1 MDIGALIRRYAAA
14 SWRHRWKALL
24 LAWLVCG
31 VGWIAVY
38 RMPDV
43 YQANAR
49 VYADVDAILGSVLRD
64 IATDGAPERQVE
76 TLQRTLLSRPNLERV
91 VARTD
96 LDLRVTDPASREA
109 LIERLGR
116 EIRIMPQ
123 TRSLFRVEFRDHEP
137 RMAHAVVQTVINLF
151 IEAAT
156 STDRQ
161 QMQTARQFVAQQLAS
176 YETQLRAV
184 EQKRAEFRARYID
197 LLPSDSFGG
206 VSKLDQARGRLT
218 ALRGQHEDSTQRR
231 ILLQQQLANTP
242 ATLAGPATGGG
253 GGGDP
258 RLATAER
265 NLRDLLLRFT
275 DQHPEV
281 LATRAMIAELRAQ
294 GARGGGGGGG
304 SSSAPRAAAGGG
316 APNPLHEQLKLR
328 VIDSDSEIASLER
341 QIRDVEAEVERLENL
356 LRTAPQLQAEYVNL
370 NRDYDVLRRNYE
382 ELLSRRESLQI
393 AGAARTD
400 ADRVRLEVV
409 EPPTVPLTPI
419 GPNRLLF
426 ATGVLFAG
434 LGAGGMLA
442 LLLVQLDRGFYT
454 VHDLRKLGLPVLGAI
469 SSARPVRR
477 AGAAVAFAAGLAL
490 LIAAYGVVVAGGPA
504 LMAKVPNLVARLIA

>member
-1 MDIGALIRRYAAA
+1 MDIGALIRRYVAAG
-14 SWRHRWKALL
+14 WRHRWKALL

-31 VGWIAVY
+31 AGWVAVY
-38 RMPDV
+38 KLPDV

-49 VYADVDAILGSVLRD
+49 IYADVDAILGNLLRN
-64 IATDGAPERQVE
+64 IAVDGAPERQVD

-91 VARTD
+91 IARTD
-96 LDLRVTDPASREA
+96 LDLRVTTAGEREA

-116 EIRIMPQ
+116 EIRIQPQ
-123 TRSLFRVEFRDHEP
+123 TRSLFRIEYRDHDP

-156 STDRQ
+156 SSDRQ
-161 QMQTARQFVAQQLAS
+161 QMQTARQFIAQQLAS
-176 YETQLRAV
+176 YETQLRTV

-197 LLPSDSFGG
+197 LLPSESFGG
-206 VSKLDQARGRLT
+206 TSKLDQARAKLT
-218 ALRGQHEDSTQRR
+218 GLRGQLEDENRKR
-231 ILLQQQLANTP
+231 GLLQEQLDATP
-242 ATLAGPATGGG
+242 ATLAAAGG

-258 RLATAER
+258 RLAAAER

-281 LATRAMIAELRAQ
+281 VATRALIRELRSQ
-294 GARGGGGGGG
+294 GAR
-304 SSSAPRAAAGGG
+304 SSSGSAPRTGG

-328 VIDSDSEIASLER
+328 VLDSDSEIASFER

-370 NRDYDVLRRNYE
+370 NRDYDVLRKNYD
-382 ELLSRRESLQI
+382 ELLARRESLQI

-409 EPPTVPLTPI
+409 EPPTVPLSPT

-426 ATGVLFAG
+426 ATGVLAAG
-434 LGAGGMLA
+434 LGAGAVLV

-469 SSARPVRR
+469 SSAQPVRR
-477 AGAAVAFAAGLAL
+477 VGAVVTFAAGIML
-490 LIAAYGVVVAGGPA
+490 LLVAYGVVLAGGPA
-504 LMAKVPNLVARLIA
+504 MMAKLPNLVARLIA

>member
-1 MDIGALIRRYAAA
+1 MDVSALIRRYAAA
-14 SWRHRWKALL
+14 GWRHRWKALL

-31 VGWIAVY
+31 LGWIAVY
-38 RMPDV
+38 KLPDV

-49 VYADVDAILGSVLRD
+49 IYADVDAILGSVLRGV
-64 IATDGAPERQVE
+64 AVDGAPERQVE

-91 VARTD
+91 IARTD
-96 LDLRVTDPASREA
+96 LDLRVTTAAEREA
-109 LIERLGR
+109 LIEQLGR
-116 EIRIMPQ
+116 EIRITPQ
-123 TRSLFRVEFRDHEP
+123 TRSLFRIEYRDHDP

-156 STDRQ
+156 SSDRQ
-161 QMQTARQFVAQQLAS
+161 QMQTARQFIAQQLAS
-176 YETQLRAV
+176 YESQLRAV

-197 LLPSDSFGG
+197 LLPSESFGG

-218 ALRGQHEDSTQRR
+218 QLRGQHEDATQRR
-231 ILLQQQLANTP
+231 TLLHEQLTSTP
-242 ATLAGPATGGG
+242 ATLAGPAAG

-258 RLATAER
+258 RLAAAER
-265 NLRDLLLRFT
+265 NLRELLLRFT
-275 DQHPEV
+275 DQHPDV
-281 LATRAMIAELRAQ
+281 IATRAIIAELRAQ
-294 GARGGGGGGG
+294 GARSGGGGGT
-304 SSSAPRAAAGGG
+304 AQRTGG

-328 VIDSDSEIASLER
+328 VIDADSEIASFER
-341 QIRDVEAEVERLENL
+341 QIRDVETEVERLENL
-356 LRTAPQLQAEYVNL
+356 LRTTPQLQAEYVNL

-382 ELLSRRESLQI
+382 ELLARRESLQI

-409 EPPTVPLTPI
+409 EPPTVPLTPT

-434 LGAGGMLA
+434 LGAGGVLA

-477 AGAAVAFAAGLAL
+477 AGAAIVFASGLLL

>member
-1 MDIGALIRRYAAA
+1 MDIGALIRRYLAAG
-14 SWRHRWKALL
+14 WRHRWKALL

-31 VGWIAVY
+31 VGWIGVY
-38 RMPDV
+38 RLPDV

-49 VYADVDAILGSVLRD
+49 IYADVDAILGSVLRGV
-64 IATDGAPERQVE
+64 AVDGAPERQVE

-91 VARTD
+91 IARTD
-96 LDLRVTDPASREA
+96 LDLRVTDAASREA

-116 EIRIMPQ
+116 EIKLVPQ
-123 TRSLFRVEFRDHEP
+123 TRSLFRVEYRDHDP
-137 RMAHAVVQTVINLF
+137 RMAQAVVQTVINLF

-161 QMQTARQFVAQQLAS
+161 QMQSARQFIAQQLAS
-176 YETQLRAV
+176 YESQLRAV

-197 LLPSDSFGG
+197 LLPSDNFGG
-206 VSKLDQARGRLT
+206 ASKLDQARGRLT
-218 ALRGQHEDSTQRR
+218 QLRGQHEDATKRR
-231 ILLQQQLANTP
+231 ALLQQQLADTP

-253 GGGDP
+253 GDP
-258 RLATAER
+258 RLAAAER
-265 NLRDLLLRFT
+265 NLRELLLRFT
-275 DQHPEV
+275 DQHPDV
-281 LATRAMIAELRAQ
+281 VAARAIIAELRAQ
-294 GARGGGGGGG
+294 GARSGGGTVQQRVGG
-304 SSSAPRAAAGGG
+304 S
-316 APNPLHEQLKLR
+316 PNPLHEQLKLR
-328 VIDSDSEIASLER
+328 VIDANAEIASLER
-341 QIRDVEAEVERLENL
+341 QIRDVETEVERLENL

-382 ELLSRRESLQI
+382 ELLARRESLQI

-409 EPPTVPLTPI
+409 EPPTVPLNPI

-426 ATGVLFAG
+426 ATGVLLAG
-434 LGAGGMLA
+434 LGAGGVLA

-469 SSARPVRR
+469 SSAQPVRR
-477 AGAAVAFAAGLAL
+477 VGAAIAFVSGLL
-490 LIAAYGVVVAGGPA
+490 LLMAAYGVVVAGGPA

>member
-1 MDIGALIRRYAAA
+1 MDIGALIRRYVAAG
-14 SWRHRWKALL
+14 WRHRWKALL
-24 LAWLVCG
+24 LAWFVCG
-31 VGWIAVY
+31 AGWIAVY
-38 RMPDV
+38 KLPDV

-49 VYADVDAILGSVLRD
+49 IYADVDALLGSVLRD
-64 IATDGAPERQVE
+64 IAVDGAPERQVD

-91 VARTD
+91 IARTD
-96 LDLRVTDPASREA
+96 LDLRVTDAASREA

-116 EIRIMPQ
+116 EIKIQPQ
-123 TRSLFRVEFRDHEP
+123 TRSLFRIEFRDHDP
-137 RMAHAVVQTVINLF
+137 RMAHAVVQTLINLF

-156 STDRQ
+156 SHDRQ
-161 QMQTARQFVAQQLAS
+161 QMQTARQFIAAQLAS

-197 LLPSDSFGG
+197 LLPSENFGG
-206 VSKLDQARGRLT
+206 ASKLDQARGRLI
-218 ALRGQHEDSTQRR
+218 ALRGQLEDETRKRS
-231 ILLQQQLANTP
+231 LLQEQLAATP
-242 ATLAGPATGGG
+242 ATLAAPGGG

-258 RLATAER
+258 RLAAAER
-265 NLRDLLLRFT
+265 QLRDLLLRFT

-281 LATRAMIAELRAQ
+281 MATRAVIAELRAQ
-294 GARGGGGGGG
+294 GAR
-304 SSSAPRAAAGGG
+304 SSSSTGTAPRTGGT
-316 APNPLHEQLKLR
+316 PNPLHEQIKLR
-328 VIDSDSEIASLER
+328 VIDADSQIASLER

-370 NRDYDVLRRNYE
+370 NRDYDVLRKNYD
-382 ELLSRRESLQI
+382 ELLARRESLQI

-426 ATGVLFAG
+426 ATGVLAAG
-434 LGAGGMLA
+434 LGAGAVLA

-469 SSARPVRR
+469 STARPVRR
-477 AGAAVAFAAGLAL
+477 AGAVAAFAAGIL
-490 LIAAYGVVVAGGPA
+490 LLLVAYGVVLAGGPEM
-504 LMAKVPNLVARLIA
+504 MAKLPNLVARLIA

>member
-14 SWRHRWKALL
+14 GWRHRWKALL

-31 VGWIAVY
+31 LGWIGVY
-38 RMPDV
+38 KLPDV

-49 VYADVDAILGSVLRD
+49 IYADVDAILGSVLRGV
-64 IATDGAPERQVE
+64 AVDGAPERQVE

-91 VARTD
+91 IARTD
-96 LDLRVTDPASREA
+96 LDLRVTTAAEREA

-116 EIRIMPQ
+116 EIRLLPQ
-123 TRSLFRVEFRDHEP
+123 TRSLFRIEYRDHDP

-156 STDRQ
+156 SSDRQ
-161 QMQTARQFVAQQLAS
+161 QMQSARQFIAQQLAS
-176 YETQLRAV
+176 YESQLRAV

-197 LLPSDSFGG
+197 LLPSETFGG

-218 ALRGQHEDSTQRR
+218 QLRGQHEDATQRR
-231 ILLQQQLANTP
+231 ALLQQQLAATP
-242 ATLAGPATGGG
+242 ATLVGPAAG

-258 RLATAER
+258 RLAAAER
-265 NLRDLLLRFT
+265 NLRELLLRFT
-275 DQHPEV
+275 DQHPDV
-281 LATRAMIAELRAQ
+281 VATRAIIAELRAQ
-294 GARGGGGGGG
+294 GARSGSGGAAPRTGG
-304 SSSAPRAAAGGG
+304 S
-316 APNPLHEQLKLR
+316 PNPLHEQLKLR
-328 VIDSDSEIASLER
+328 LLDADAEIASFER
-341 QIRDVEAEVERLENL
+341 QIRDVEIEVERLENL

-382 ELLSRRESLQI
+382 ELLARRESLQI

-409 EPPTVPLTPI
+409 EPPTVPLTPT
-419 GPNRLLF
+419 GPNRILF

-434 LGAGGMLA
+434 LGAGAVLT

-469 SSARPVRR
+469 SSAQPVRR
-477 AGAAVAFAAGLAL
+477 AGAVVVFASGLLL
-490 LIAAYGVVVAGGPA
+490 LIAAYGVVIAGGPT

>member
-1 MDIGALIRRYAAA
+1 MDIGALIRRYLAAG
-14 SWRHRWKALL
+14 WRHRWKALL

-31 VGWIAVY
+31 LGWIAVY
-38 RMPDV
+38 KLPDV

-49 VYADVDAILGSVLRD
+49 IYADVDALLGSVLRGV
-64 IATDGAPERQVE
+64 AVDGAPERQVD

-91 VARTD
+91 IARTD
-96 LDLRVTDPASREA
+96 LDLRVTDAAGREG

-116 EIRIMPQ
+116 DIRIMPQ
-123 TRSLFRVEFRDHEP
+123 TRGLFRIEYRDHDP

-161 QMQTARQFVAQQLAS
+161 QMQTARQFIATQLAS
-176 YETQLRAV
+176 YESQLRAV

-197 LLPSDSFGG
+197 LLPSENFGG
-206 VSKLDQARGRLT
+206 VSKLDQARTRLAT
-218 ALRGQHEDSTQRR
+218 LRGQHEDATQRR
-231 ILLQQQLANTP
+231 ALLQQQLADTP
-242 ATLAGPATGGG
+242 ATLTGPAAG

-258 RLATAER
+258 RLAAAER

-275 DQHPEV
+275 DQHPDV
-281 LATRAMIAELRAQ
+281 IATRAVIAELRAQ
-294 GARGGGGGGG
+294 GARSGGAARGGTT
-304 SSSAPRAAAGGG
+304 GG

-328 VIDSDSEIASLER
+328 VIDADAELGSFER

-382 ELLSRRESLQI
+382 ELLARRESLQI

-409 EPPTVPLTPI
+409 EPPTVPLTPT
-419 GPNRLLF
+419 GPNRILF
-426 ATGVLFAG
+426 ATGVLLAG
-434 LGAGGMLA
+434 LGAGGVLA

-469 SSARPVRR
+469 SSARPMRR
-477 AGAAVAFAAGLAL
+477 AGAAIVFASGLLL
-490 LIAAYGVVVAGGPA
+490 LIAAYGVVIAGGPA
-504 LMAKVPNLVARLIA
+504 LMAKVPDLVARLIA

>member
-1 MDIGALIRRYAAA
+1 MDIGALIRRYLAAG
-14 SWRHRWKALL
+14 WRHRWKALL
-24 LAWLVCG
+24 LAWFVCG
-31 VGWIAVY
+31 AGWIAVY
-38 RMPDV
+38 KLPDI

-49 VYADVDAILGSVLRD
+49 IYADVDAILGSVLRGV
-64 IATDGAPERQVE
+64 AVDGAPERQVE

-91 VARTD
+91 IARTD
-96 LDLRVTDPASREA
+96 LDLRVSTAAEREA

-116 EIRIMPQ
+116 EIRISPQ
-123 TRSLFRVEFRDHEP
+123 TRSLFRIEYRDHDP
-137 RMAHAVVQTVINLF
+137 RVAHAVVQTVINLF

-156 STDRQ
+156 SQDRQ
-161 QMQTARQFVAQQLAS
+161 QMQTARQFIATQLAS
-176 YETQLRAV
+176 YEAQLRAV

-197 LLPSDSFGG
+197 LLPSENFGG
-206 VSKLDQARGRLT
+206 ASKLDQARGQLT
-218 ALRGQHEDSTQRR
+218 TLRGKLEDERR
-231 ILLQQQLANTP
+231 KRGLLQEQLDATP
-242 ATLAGPATGGG
+242 ATLAAAGG

-258 RLATAER
+258 RLIAAER
-265 NLRDLLLRFT
+265 QLRDLLLRFT

-281 LATRAMIAELRAQ
+281 VATRALIRELRAQ
-294 GARGGGGGGG
+294 GARSSEGG
-304 SSSAPRAAAGGG
+304 APRTGG

-328 VIDSDSEIASLER
+328 LLDADSAIASLER
-341 QIRDVEAEVERLENL
+341 QIRDVEAEVERLETL

-382 ELLSRRESLQI
+382 ELLARRESLQI

-409 EPPTVPLTPI
+409 EPPTVPITPV

-426 ATGVLFAG
+426 ATGVLLAG
-434 LGAGGMLA
+434 LGAGGMLV

-469 SSARPVRR
+469 SSAQPVRR
-477 AGAAVAFAAGLAL
+477 LGGAVAFAAGIAL
-490 LIAAYGVVVAGGPA
+490 LLAAYGAVLAGGPA
-504 LMAKVPNLVARLIA
+504 LMAKVPQLVARLIA

>member
-1 MDIGALIRRYAAA
+1 MDIGALIRRYLAAG
-14 SWRHRWKALL
+14 WRHRWKALL

-31 VGWIAVY
+31 VGWIGVY
-38 RMPDV
+38 RLPDV

-49 VYADVDAILGSVLRD
+49 IYADVDAILGSVLRGV
-64 IATDGAPERQVE
+64 AVDGAPERQVE

-91 VARTD
+91 IARTD
-96 LDLRVTDPASREA
+96 LDLRVTDAASREA
-109 LIERLGR
+109 LIDRLGR
-116 EIRIMPQ
+116 EIKLVPQ
-123 TRSLFRVEFRDHEP
+123 TRSLFRVEYRDHDP
-137 RMAHAVVQTVINLF
+137 RMAQAVVQTVINLF

-161 QMQTARQFVAQQLAS
+161 QMQSARQFIAQQLAS
-176 YETQLRAV
+176 YESQLRAV

-197 LLPSDSFGG
+197 LLPSDNFGG
-206 VSKLDQARGRLT
+206 ASKLDQARGRLT
-218 ALRGQHEDSTQRR
+218 QLRGQHEDATKRR
-231 ILLQQQLANTP
+231 ALLQQQLADTP

-253 GGGDP
+253 GDP
-258 RLATAER
+258 RLAAAER
-265 NLRDLLLRFT
+265 NLRELLLRFT
-275 DQHPEV
+275 DQHPDV
-281 LATRAMIAELRAQ
+281 VAARAIIAELRAQ
-294 GARGGGGGGG
+294 GARSGGGTVQRGVG
-304 SSSAPRAAAGGG
+304 S
-316 APNPLHEQLKLR
+316 PNPLHEQLKLR
-328 VIDSDSEIASLER
+328 VIDANAEIASLER
-341 QIRDVEAEVERLENL
+341 QIRDVETEVERLENL

-382 ELLSRRESLQI
+382 ELLARRESLQI

-409 EPPTVPLTPI
+409 EPPTVPLNPI

-426 ATGVLFAG
+426 ATGVLLAG
-434 LGAGGMLA
+434 LGAGGVLA

-469 SSARPVRR
+469 SSAQPVRR
-477 AGAAVAFAAGLAL
+477 AGAAIAFVSGLLL

>member
-1 MDIGALIRRYAAA
+1 VDIRALIRRYVAAG
-14 SWRHRWKALL
+14 WRHRWKALL

-31 VGWIAVY
+31 LGWIGVY
-38 RMPDV
+38 KLPDV

-49 VYADVDAILGSVLRD
+49 IYADVDAILSSVLRGV
-64 IATDGAPERQVE
+64 AVDGAPERQVE

-91 VARTD
+91 IARTD
-96 LDLRVTDPASREA
+96 LDLRVTDAASRET

-116 EIRIMPQ
+116 EIRISPQ
-123 TRSLFRVEFRDHEP
+123 TRSLFRIEYSDHDP
-137 RMAHAVVQTVINLF
+137 RVAHAVVQTVINLF

-161 QMQTARQFVAQQLAS
+161 QMQAARQFIATQLAS
-176 YETQLRAV
+176 YESQLRAV

-197 LLPSDSFGG
+197 LLPSENFGG
-206 VSKLDQARGRLT
+206 ASKLDQARGQLST
-218 ALRGQHEDSTQRR
+218 LRGKLEDANQRR
-231 ILLQQQLANTP
+231 ALLRQQLADTP
-242 ATLAGPATGGG
+242 ATLTGPAA

-258 RLATAER
+258 RLAAAER

-281 LATRAMIAELRAQ
+281 VATRALIRELRAQ
-294 GARGGGGGGG
+294 GARSGDGGTARTGGV
-304 SSSAPRAAAGGG
+304 
-316 APNPLHEQLKLR
+316 PNPLHEQLKLR
-328 VIDSDSEIASLER
+328 LIDADAEIASLER
-341 QIRDVEAEVERLENL
+341 QVRDVETEVERLENL

-370 NRDYDVLRRNYE
+370 NRDYEVLRRNYE
-382 ELLSRRESLQI
+382 ELLARRESLQI

-409 EPPTVPLTPI
+409 EPPTVPLTPT
-419 GPNRLLF
+419 GPNRILF

-434 LGAGGMLA
+434 LGAGGVLT

-477 AGAAVAFAAGLAL
+477 AGAAVAFASGLLL
-490 LIAAYGVVVAGGPA
+490 LIVAYGVVIAGGPT

>member
-1 MDIGALIRRYAAA
+1 MDIGALIRRYLAAG
-14 SWRHRWKALL
+14 WRHRWKALL

-31 VGWIAVY
+31 LGWIAVY
-38 RMPDV
+38 KLPDV

-49 VYADVDAILGSVLRD
+49 IYADVDAILGSVLRGV
-64 IATDGAPERQVE
+64 AVDGAPERQVE

-91 VARTD
+91 IARTD
-96 LDLRVTDPASREA
+96 LDLRVTDAASREA

-116 EIRIMPQ
+116 EIRLLPQ
-123 TRSLFRVEFRDHEP
+123 TRSLFRIEYRDHDP

-161 QMQTARQFVAQQLAS
+161 QMQSARQFIAQQLAS

-197 LLPSDSFGG
+197 LLPSENFGG
-206 VSKLDQARGRLT
+206 ASKLDQARTRLAT
-218 ALRGQHEDSTQRR
+218 LRGQHEDATQRR
-231 ILLQQQLANTP
+231 TLLQQQLADTP
-242 ATLAGPATGGG
+242 ATLAGPAG

-258 RLATAER
+258 RLAAAER
-265 NLRDLLLRFT
+265 NLRELLLRFT
-275 DQHPEV
+275 DQHPDV
-281 LATRAMIAELRAQ
+281 VATRAIIAELRAQ
-294 GARGGGGGGG
+294 GARSGGGGT
-304 SSSAPRAAAGGG
+304 APRTGG

-328 VIDSDSEIASLER
+328 LIDADAEISSFER
-341 QIRDVEAEVERLENL
+341 QIRDVETEVERLENL
-356 LRTAPQLQAEYVNL
+356 LRTTPQLQAEYVNL

-382 ELLSRRESLQI
+382 ELLARRESLQI

-409 EPPTVPLTPI
+409 EPPTVPLTPT
-419 GPNRLLF
+419 GPNRILF

-434 LGAGGMLA
+434 LGAGAVLT

-477 AGAAVAFAAGLAL
+477 AGAAIVFASGLLL
-490 LIAAYGVVVAGGPA
+490 LIAAYGVVIAGGPA
-504 LMAKVPNLVARLIA
+504 LMAKVPDLVARLIA

>member
-1 MDIGALIRRYAAA
+1 MDIGGLIRRYLAAG
-14 SWRHRWKALL
+14 WRHRWKALL

-31 VGWIAVY
+31 LGWISVY
-38 RMPDV
+38 KLPDV

-49 VYADVDAILGSVLRD
+49 IYADVDAILGSVLRGV
-64 IATDGAPERQVE
+64 AVDGAPERQVE

-91 VARTD
+91 IARTD
-96 LDLRVTDPASREA
+96 LDLRVTDAASREA

-116 EIRIMPQ
+116 EIKVVPQ
-123 TRSLFRVEFRDHEP
+123 TRSLFRIEYRDHDP

-156 STDRQ
+156 SSDRQ
-161 QMQTARQFVAQQLAS
+161 QMQSARQFIATQLAS
-176 YETQLRAV
+176 YETQLRTV

-206 VSKLDQARGRLT
+206 VSKLDQARSRLRT
-218 ALRGQHEDSTQRR
+218 LRGQHEDSTQRR
-231 ILLQQQLANTP
+231 TLLQQQLAATP
-242 ATLAGPATGGG
+242 ATLAVAGGE
-253 GGGDP
+253 GGDP
-258 RLATAER
+258 RLAAAER

-281 LATRAMIAELRAQ
+281 TATRAVIAELRAQ
-294 GARGGGGGGG
+294 GARGGGGGG
-304 SSSAPRAAAGGG
+304 AAARGGG

-328 VIDSDSEIASLER
+328 LIDADSEIGSLER
-341 QIRDVEAEVERLENL
+341 QIRDFEAEVERLENL

-370 NRDYDVLRRNYE
+370 NRDYEVLQRNYE
-382 ELLSRRESLQI
+382 ELLARRESLQI

-409 EPPTVPLTPI
+409 EPPTVPLTPT

-426 ATGVLFAG
+426 ATGVLLAG
-434 LGAGGMLA
+434 LGAGGVLA

-469 SSARPVRR
+469 SSAKPVRR
-477 AGAAVAFAAGLAL
+477 AGAAVAFAAGLML
-490 LIAAYGVVVAGGPA
+490 LLVAYGVVLAGGPT
-504 LMAKVPNLVARLIA
+504 LMAKLPHLVARLIA